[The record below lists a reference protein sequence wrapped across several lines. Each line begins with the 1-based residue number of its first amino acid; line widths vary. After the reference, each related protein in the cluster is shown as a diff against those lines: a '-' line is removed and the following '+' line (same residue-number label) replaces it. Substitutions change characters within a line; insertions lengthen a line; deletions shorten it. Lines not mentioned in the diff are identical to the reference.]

1 MLMCFVSMAILDTR
15 PVRCSIRKTVSS
27 FEAIAH
33 GVPSRIIDVS
43 VEGLRLE
50 VPRDRRSAFPPY
62 FAVRVPLVGVGITVQ
77 RMWTQAAAQ
86 RDATIWYGGALIG
99 NRANVTQAW
108 KAFVDAIPVFN
119 CP

>member
-1 MLMCFVSMAILDTR
+1 
-15 PVRCSIRKTVSS
+15 
-27 FEAIAH
+27 
-33 GVPSRIIDVS
+33 
-43 VEGLRLE
+43 
-50 VPRDRRSAFPPY
+50 
-62 FAVRVPLVGVGITVQ
+62 
-77 RMWTQAAAQ
+77 MWTQAAAQ